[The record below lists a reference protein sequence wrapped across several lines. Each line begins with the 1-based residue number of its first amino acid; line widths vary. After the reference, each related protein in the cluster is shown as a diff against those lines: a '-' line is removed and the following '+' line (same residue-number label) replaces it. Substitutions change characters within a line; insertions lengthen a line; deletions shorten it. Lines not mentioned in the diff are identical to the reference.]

1 MKYMGSKR
9 SMLLN
14 GLGEV
19 IASSAPKAVGFAD
32 LFTGSGTVAC
42 HVAERFAVPVLAGD
56 LQQFAVALADS
67 VIGRVAAVESDSW
80 IDEWFA
86 ASRAFAERSNSW
98 KEAAAIQSRLG
109 TGDIGELAAESREL
123 CRTDGRPF
131 CRAYGGWYFSPAQA
145 LILDGLRASLPS
157 EADLLKVGLGALVS
171 AASTC
176 AAAPGHTA
184 QPFKANE
191 TAGPFLREAWRK
203 DPLTSVRRAAS
214 ELGQRHALSLGESS
228 IGPAAAHSGK
238 LSEGWLA
245 FLDPPYSSVHYSRF
259 YHVLESLARGTLGEV
274 SGSGRY
280 PAPSERPA
288 SDFSIPTKAASA
300 FSSLFAGLAAVGADA
315 IVTFPASGASTGISG
330 DDLRDLAS
338 VHYNIVAEKV
348 SSRMSTLGGNRT
360 NRAARQNTVE
370 LILRLSPR

>member
-1 MKYMGSKR
+1 
-9 SMLLN
+9 MLLN
-14 GLGEV
+14 GLGEI

-42 HVAERFAVPVLAGD
+42 HVAERFSVPVLAGD
-56 LQQFAVALADS
+56 LQKFAVALADS
-67 VIGRVAAVESDSW
+67 VIGRVTPVESDDW
-80 IDEWFA
+80 INDWFSEGYA
-86 ASRAFAERSNSW
+86 LAKRSGSW
-98 KEAAAIQSRLG
+98 KDAISIQSRLG
-109 TGDIGELAAESREL
+109 TGDIGELAHESREL
-123 CRTDGRPF
+123 CRIHERPF
-131 CRAYGGWYFSPAQA
+131 CRAYGGWYFSPTQV
-145 LILDGLRASLPS
+145 LIIDSLRTTLPS
-157 EADLLKVGLGALVS
+157 QADLSKVGLGALIS

-191 TAGPFLREAWRK
+191 TAGPFLREAWLK

-214 ELGQRHALSLGESS
+214 ELGQRYALSLGESS
-228 IGPAAAHSGK
+228 VGPAAAHSSK

-259 YHVLESLARGTLGEV
+259 YHVLESLARGSLGDV

-300 FSSLFAGLAAVGADA
+300 FSSLFASLAGVGADA
-315 IVTFPASGASTGISG
+315 IVTFPANGASTGISG

-338 VHYNIVAEKV
+338 VHYSIVAEKV

-360 NRAARQNTVE
+360 HRAARQNTVE
-370 LILRLSPR
+370 LIMRLSPR

>member
-42 HVAERFAVPVLAGD
+42 HVAERFSVPVLAGD
-56 LQQFAVALADS
+56 LQKFAVALADS
-67 VIGRVAAVESDSW
+67 VVGRVSAVDSDNW
-80 IDEWFA
+80 IDGWFSEA
-86 ASRAFAERSNSW
+86 RMFAERSSSW
-98 KEAAAIQSRLG
+98 KEAIRIQSRLA
-109 TGDIGELAAESREL
+109 TGDIGGLADECREL
-123 CRTDGRPF
+123 CRTHERPF

-145 LILDGLRASLPS
+145 LILDGLRASLPPQ
-157 EADLLKVGLGALVS
+157 ADLSKVGLGALIS

-203 DPLTSVRRAAS
+203 DPLSSVSRVAS
-214 ELGQRHALSLGESS
+214 ELGQRYALTLGQSS
-228 IGPAAAHSGK
+228 IGPAAAHSRK

-259 YHVLESLARGTLGEV
+259 YHVLESLARGTVGDV

-288 SDFSIPTKAASA
+288 SDFSIPTKAPSA
-300 FSSLFAGLAAVGADA
+300 FSSLFAELASVGADA
-315 IVTFPASGASTGISG
+315 IVTFPANGASTGISG

-338 VHYNIVAEKV
+338 VHYSIVEEKV

-360 NRAARQNTVE
+360 HRAARQNTVE